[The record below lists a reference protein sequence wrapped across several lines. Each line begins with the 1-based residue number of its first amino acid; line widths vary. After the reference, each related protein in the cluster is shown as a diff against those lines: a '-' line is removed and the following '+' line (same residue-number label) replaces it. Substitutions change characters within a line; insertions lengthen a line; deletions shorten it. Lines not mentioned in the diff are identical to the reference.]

1 MNSLDFTPSAAVALK
16 PVETWRQLPGDPD
29 LWHHHNG
36 VIVNSAALA
45 EREYFY
51 TVIRIGLTES
61 MVGREQHI
69 LNFKA

>member
-1 MNSLDFTPSAAVALK
+1 MNSLDFTPSAAAALK
-16 PVETWRQLPGDPD
+16 PVETWRQLPSDPD

-51 TVIRIGLTES
+51 TVIRIGLTE
-61 MVGREQHI
+61 
-69 LNFKA
+69 